1 MIRNRLKELLAER
14 NLRISRVAADIP
26 NLSRNTITTTSQN
39 EGKML
44 QLETINTLCQ
54 YLNIEPNDFFEYLP
68 FDVEA
73 VVSTDHETV
82 FDGLKDYNKNAYS
95 VSAKIYP
102 FDFDLYLFK
111 KRINE
116 SSGSIKKTFDLV
128 VRLDH
133 EVELSSK
140 HPNIIKFEVLLGHA
154 DDKKSYEK
162 QKDEFYD
169 FWNKQL
175 TPGFQQFVKKEIMEQ
190 CHDTFSKYVKK
201 QLDTFFEFKFRK
213 LQFTFTFEDAFL
225 NKDFSTPRIRL
236 QSEDLPF

>member
-54 YLNIEPNDFFEYLP
+54 YLDINPNEFFEYLP

-73 VVSTDHETV
+73 VVSTDRETV
-82 FDGLKDYNKNAYS
+82 FDTDDFNKS
-95 VSAKIYP
+95 DLSFSGIIYP

-128 VRLDH
+128 IRLNQEIKLDDTH
-133 EVELSSK
+133 A
-140 HPNIIKFEVLLGHA
+140 NIINFEVLLGHA
-154 DDKKSYEK
+154 DDKESYKK
-162 QKDEFYD
+162 QKDDFYD
-169 FWNKQL
+169 FWNTQL
-175 TPGFQQFVKKEIMEQ
+175 TPGFQQFVKKEIMEK
-190 CHDTFSKYVKK
+190 CHDTFSKYVKN
-201 QLDTFFEFKFRK
+201 QLDDFFEFKFRK
-213 LQFTFTFEDAFL
+213 LQFKFTFEDAFV
-225 NKDFSTPRIRL
+225 NEDFSTPTIKL
-236 QSEDLPF
+236 QSFDLPF